1 MKKIKAIKIKI
12 IQRKVRM
19 KKNQKIE
26 VMIKVKVKVD
36 HLEVILNLNPNFL
49 VKRVNLKI
57 ILIVKM
63 MMKKMIELLS
73 SRWSRYI

>member
-36 HLEVILNLNPNFL
+36 HLEVILNLNHPKIK
-49 VKRVNLKI
+49 VIRVNLKI
-57 ILIVKM
+57 ILIVKI

-73 SRWSRYI
+73 SRWSR